1 MRAMSILK
9 SAALGA
15 ALLAISGNAQAQI
28 LSIGTT
34 AAGAVNQ
41 IATTL
46 SKLVSQNTTY
56 QMRSQTLGGTQQ
68 YIPMVN
74 AGEITF
80 GLSNLPQ
87 YWMAKTGTGL
97 SKEKYD
103 NLMLAANMMTF
114 TVAPLVADAS
124 PIRKPADFNGKR
136 VPFGFKAAPLFSYI
150 ATGMLANGNLT
161 YKDVKRIP
169 VVGLP
174 QHWDLLKQG
183 KIDFAV
189 AAIGTGA
196 INEMNVAIKGG
207 VRFVSMDNSPEAL
220 ERLTTVYPKSFLK
233 QVQPAPTL
241 VGVKEPIYTLHYD
254 FLLWTSKSVPDDVV
268 YNVVKAMHANEKTL
282 RESSPLWRSHASAT
296 MAKEH
301 DTPYHPGALKFY
313 KEAGLIQ

>member
-1 MRAMSILK
+1 MEMPAMRILK
-9 SAALGA
+9 SAALVA
-15 ALLAISGNAQAQI
+15 ALVAFSAGAHAQI
-28 LSIGTT
+28 LSIGST
-34 AAGAVNQ
+34 AGGAVNQ

-46 SKLVSQNTTY
+46 SKLVSQNTSL

-68 YIPMVN
+68 YIPMVD
-74 AGEITF
+74 AGEISF

-97 SKEKYD
+97 SKKKYD
-103 NLMLAANMMTF
+103 NMMLAANMMTF
-114 TVAPLVADAS
+114 TVAPLVADQS
-124 PIRKPADFNGKR
+124 PIRKPSDFKGKR
-136 VPFGFKAAPLFSYI
+136 VPFGFKAVPLFSYI
-150 ATGMLANGNLT
+150 ASGMLANGNLG

-196 INEMNVAIKGG
+196 INEMNLAIKGG

-220 ERLTTVYPKSFLK
+220 ERLTKVYPKSFLK

-241 VGVKEPIYTLHYD
+241 AGV
-254 FLLWTSKSVPDDVV
+254 
-268 YNVVKAMHANEKTL
+268 
-282 RESSPLWRSHASAT
+282 
-296 MAKEH
+296 
-301 DTPYHPGALKFY
+301 
-313 KEAGLIQ
+313 